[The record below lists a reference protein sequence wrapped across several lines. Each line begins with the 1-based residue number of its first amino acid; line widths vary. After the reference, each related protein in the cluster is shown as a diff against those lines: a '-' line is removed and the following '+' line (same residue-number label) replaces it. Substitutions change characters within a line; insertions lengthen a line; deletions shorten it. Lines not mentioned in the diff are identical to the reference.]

1 MKIYPFRN
9 HLVRQLSLIPRA
21 LPLNNLRFIGKV
33 FLASIL
39 VLWLLWMVDTLQQRD
54 VLHLL
59 SGGGRVLEEISVP
72 SAEGRS
78 KQPTHQ
84 STSQSPN
91 TKASAA
97 THQLTPPGEAESTAS
112 DAVMRS
118 GSEWTLSLPYW
129 LMVLFRM
136 PIIILFGI
144 ITPLAFYIWN
154 WESPIYSETLNP
166 YLMLLGAQA
175 GSIIVGILLL
185 GEGIVPFIGLLYSS
199 LRVLQINGLLDLR
212 FNASSRIPKPLRLV
226 LRAVLLLW
234 VLNTIA
240 LAFHILRVTWR
251 LLLPG

>member
-1 MKIYPFRN
+1 
-9 HLVRQLSLIPRA
+9 
-21 LPLNNLRFIGKV
+21 
-33 FLASIL
+33 
-39 VLWLLWMVDTLQQRD
+39 
-54 VLHLL
+54 
-59 SGGGRVLEEISVP
+59 
-72 SAEGRS
+72 
-78 KQPTHQ
+78 
-84 STSQSPN
+84 
-91 TKASAA
+91 
-97 THQLTPPGEAESTAS
+97 
-112 DAVMRS
+112 
-118 GSEWTLSLPYW
+118 
-129 LMVLFRM
+129 MVLFRM